1 MKKQMIATVLVGSMM
16 LAGCSSGAA
25 ETTKDNSSQDI
36 SVTESEQETNSE
48 NSDVAASE
56 FVNYFDISD
65 MTPEEIV
72 NEIIYYYENRPVQ
85 GDTYEKICSTFKVE
99 PYELK
104 TSDTSVSALYMEEGP
119 RPTSDEGVFYITY
132 YGFKKSAEDGSIE
145 TGDRSALWMNI
156 RFKSLDRAK
165 QVYELLADYYVNVCD
180 EDEVWTDYYKG
191 GDYFHTDWENKRMT
205 SSVSFDHTNDDYIS
219 LTIIM
224 AGDAL

>member
-99 PYELK
+99 PYELI
-104 TSDTSVSALYMEEGP
+104 TDDTLVSALYMEEGP
-119 RPTSDEGVFYITY
+119 RPISDEGVFYITY

-145 TGDRSALWMNI
+145 TGDRSALCINI
-156 RFKSLDRAK
+156 FFKDHDRAE

-180 EDEVWTDYYKG
+180 EDEVWTNYYKG
-191 GDYFHTDWENKRMT
+191 EDYFRTEWENKRM
-205 SSVSFDHTNDDYIS
+205 SSYVSFEQSDDFIS
-219 LTIIM
+219 LLIIM
-224 AGDAL
+224 GGDAL